1 MSMVMCWWWMVVG
14 LPAKV
19 LAAIKAARVVGV
31 LRADSSQN
39 AIEASL
45 ASVAGGLRVVEL
57 TFTTPNLTEAIKHLK
72 NILPDD
78 VLLGAG
84 TVLSLEQA
92 KAAVLA
98 GAHFLVSPH
107 LSESILAF
115 AQTENI
121 LYLPGVVTPTEMMRA
136 TQLGATALKLF
147 PAESSG
153 GAAYLK
159 DILAPLPH
167 LQIMVTGG
175 IQPSQTQSY
184 LEAGAV
190 AVGLGSYFFPKAAMN
205 AKDWQAVKVATQA
218 ALLQCGV
225 NRG

>member
-1 MSMVMCWWWMVVG
+1 MVVG

-19 LAAIKAARVVGV
+19 LVAIKAAQVVGV
-31 LRADSSQN
+31 LRADSSQS

-45 ASVAGGLRVVEL
+45 AAVAGGLRVVEL
-57 TFTTPNLTEAIKHLK
+57 TFTTPNLTEAIEHLK
-72 NILPDD
+72 NVLPND

-84 TVLSLEQA
+84 TVLNLQQA
-92 KAAVLA
+92 RAAVLA
-98 GAHFLVSPH
+98 GATFLVSPH

-115 AQTENI
+115 AQSEHI
-121 LYLPGVVTPTEMMRA
+121 LYIPGVVTPTEMMRA
-136 TQLGATALKLF
+136 TELGATALKLF

-153 GAAYLK
+153 GVAYLK

-175 IQPSQTQSY
+175 IQPSQTKAY

-190 AVGLGSYFFPKAAMN
+190 AVGLGSYFFPKAAI
-205 AKDWQAVKVATQA
+205 ATQDWEAVQAATQA
-218 ALLQCGV
+218 ALVQCGV
-225 NRG
+225 DYA